1 MDGDLTIADLELNRG
16 YDDANE
22 QQQQI
27 DPVAFLKQGQS
38 DDYIVKI
45 RNRLQEDTHARK
57 EREKR
62 RRKVLVDQLKA
73 NEALEESKREE
84 ALVSHLLRQSQFE
97 RRIAV
102 ELLHARHEKD
112 VIREN
117 RIINEREVLAKREME
132 FRDALDKEREL
143 ARLAKLE
150 YLEQARKDK
159 EFHDLIAADRAEAK
173 YKKHYEICSEIVGQI
188 FDFSAKVA
196 EYRELTDDLIPPKL
210 WRDWLNMFRSG
221 QPIQEEVKNAAVK
234 DIEKVFNADIVSM
247 NEDKAK
253 LLDECDFS
261 EYKVRL
267 L

>member
-1 MDGDLTIADLELNRG
+1 MNRG

-38 DDYIVKI
+38 DDYIMKI
-45 RNRLQEDTHARK
+45 RSRLQEDSHARK

-73 NEALEESKREE
+73 NEALEETKREE

-117 RIINEREVLAKREME
+117 RIVNEREVLARRELE
-132 FRDALDKEREL
+132 FRDALDKVL
-143 ARLAKLE
+143 HSGFITFL
-150 YLEQARKDK
+150 QQ
-159 EFHDLIAADRAEAK
+159 LIYAFMQK
-173 YKKHYEICSEIVGQI
+173 ICAGDVRTIC
-188 FDFSAKVA
+188 
-196 EYRELTDDLIPPKL
+196 
-210 WRDWLNMFRSG
+210 
-221 QPIQEEVKNAAVK
+221 IQYN
-234 DIEKVFNADIVSM
+234 
-247 NEDKAK
+247 
-253 LLDECDFS
+253 
-261 EYKVRL
+261 
-267 L
+267 